1 METAVAP
8 SISFKNL
15 PLTFDERLALP
26 DELRVPAT
34 FDAYLNFAERCDY
47 RVEYS
52 KGHIVSM
59 STPTDTHELLTAN
72 IIGVFQAALRRLGFK
87 TYGSNLGVFIREA
100 EAQYKPDVTVLAEEP
115 HYVFHKV
122 GRRTL
127 RSVANPFMVVEV
139 ISEGTRGYDFSDK
152 LPDYK
157 KCPSLQHILFVEQN
171 KLLATLFSRTD
182 DPKEWRTRDFD
193 TLEDMISLAGQSIP
207 VRGIYE
213 DVSFEQIA
221 PRPAR

>member
-1 METAVAP
+1 METAAAP
-8 SISFKNL
+8 SVSLKNL
-15 PLTFDERLALP
+15 PFRFTERLALP
-26 DELRVPAT
+26 DEVRVPAT

-52 KGHIVSM
+52 KGQIVSM
-59 STPTDTHELLTAN
+59 STPTDTHELLVVNVAFTLKN
-72 IIGVFQAALRRLGFK
+72 ALRQLGFK
-87 TYGSNLGVFIREA
+87 IYGSNLGVFVREA
-100 EAQYKPDVTVLAEEP
+100 EAQYKPDVTVLAAEP

-139 ISEGTRGYDFSDK
+139 ISEGTRGFDFSDK

-157 KCPSLQHILFVEQN
+157 KCPSLQHILFVEQT
-171 KLLATLFSRTD
+171 KLLATLFSRTE

-193 TLEDMISLAGQSIP
+193 TLEDVILLAGQP
-207 VRGIYE
+207 VAMRDIYE
-213 DVSFEQIA
+213 DVSFEQLA
-221 PRPAR
+221 PRPAK